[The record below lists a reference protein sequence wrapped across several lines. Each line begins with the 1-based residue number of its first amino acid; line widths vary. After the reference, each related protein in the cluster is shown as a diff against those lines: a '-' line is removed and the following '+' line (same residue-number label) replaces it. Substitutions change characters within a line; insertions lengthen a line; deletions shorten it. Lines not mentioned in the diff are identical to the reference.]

1 MESAM
6 PNIDI
11 AELIRKTAPYSVKI
25 IIAIVIFAA
34 GYLFA
39 RLIKALVK
47 KAVKLGKTE
56 PTVGLFVAN
65 LVYAVILAVVLAA
78 ALGEVGV
85 QTASIVAVIGAAGLA
100 IGLALQ
106 GSLSN
111 LASGLII
118 VMQRLFLVGDYIEG
132 GGVGGTVQEIRLFST
147 VLKTFDGRRVIV
159 PNAKLTNDSIINYS
173 VYPTRRVEVI
183 VSVDYA
189 SDLAFVRQTALSILE
204 GDERILPDP
213 APAVVVKNLGESGI
227 DVAIRAWVK
236 RENYWNVFFKLQE
249 NVKNQFDAA
258 GISIP
263 FPQRVV
269 HLRSEGS

>member
-1 MESAM
+1 MTI
-6 PNIDI
+6 PNIDF
-11 AELIRKTAPYSVKI
+11 AELIQKTAPYSVKGL
-25 IIAIVIFAA
+25 IAIAIFAA

-39 RLIKALVK
+39 KLMKSLVK

-65 LVYAVILAVVLAA
+65 LVYAVILAVVIAA

-111 LASGLII
+111 LASGLLI

-132 GGVGGTVQEIRLFST
+132 GGVGGTVQEIRLFT
-147 VLKTFDGRRVIV
+147 TLLKTFDGRRVIV
-159 PNAKLTNDSIINYS
+159 PNARLMNDNIVNYS
-173 VYPTRRVEVI
+173 VYPTRRVEVV
-183 VSVDYA
+183 VSVDYS
-189 SDLAFVRQTALSILE
+189 SDLTLVRKTALSILD

-227 DVAIRAWVK
+227 DIAIRAWVN
-236 RENYWNVFFKLQE
+236 RENYWNVFFELQE
-249 NVKNQFDAA
+249 KVKNSFDAA
-258 GISIP
+258 GITIP

-269 HLRSEGS
+269 HLRRDER